1 MVPCPTPYRSAGAD
15 SRPVTA
21 VAAAT
26 AGDTRWVRPPLP
38 WRPSKFLFEVEA
50 DRSPGLSADL
60 HGTGDDEH
68 PDAVRDLPAAD
79 HVGGGAQ
86 VLDPAVGAGA
96 DEHGVDRDLLE
107 RRAGRQAHVGEGAD
121 R

>member
-50 DRSPGLSADL
+50 DRSPGLSVL
-60 HGTGDDEH
+60 GVMPRHIEH
-68 PDAVRDLPAAD
+68 PALRHSAPAA
-79 HVGGGAQ
+79 VKISVSPSPSACARPCMEPGTTSIRTP
-86 VLDPAVGAGA
+86 PAPLPP
-96 DEHGVDRDLLE
+96 LL
-107 RRAGRQAHVGEGAD
+107 AP
-121 R
+121 